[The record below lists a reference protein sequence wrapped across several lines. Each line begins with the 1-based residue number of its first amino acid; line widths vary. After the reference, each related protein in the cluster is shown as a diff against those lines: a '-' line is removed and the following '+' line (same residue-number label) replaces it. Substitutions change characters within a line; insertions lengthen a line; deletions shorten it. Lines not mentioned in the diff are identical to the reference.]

1 MDFSMDVCDTELI
14 KEEVINEVKPA
25 QKDVDKLK
33 VITDKNVK
41 VSEGKSLTGN
51 DSFQV
56 YVAKNQTV

>member
-1 MDFSMDVCDTELI
+1 MQDT
-14 KEEVINEVKPA
+14 VIEANASVEY
-25 QKDVDKLK
+25 